1 MKAPTQVIIVGN
13 HTIKFYNETN
23 YSSSSTDNIKYY
35 NKAYI
40 SGANNSPIS
49 QIGIELFQDDALITS
64 CLIGSDGGVTGI
76 NENSILISYGGIVVC
91 CGDTV
96 FKLTIP
102 DLSLEWKTV
111 ADSASCFGIYYLD
124 QDYVVH
130 GELEITRLDKN
141 GEIIWK
147 HSGRDIWT
155 TENGIDDFAVYDDY
169 ILATDWEYYRY
180 KLDFDGKVIGTS
192 NIKTKGKNEFG

>member
-1 MKAPTQVIIVGN
+1 MVV
-13 HTIKFYNETN
+13 
-23 YSSSSTDNIKYY
+23 NIKIARHRTEFP
-35 NKAYI
+35 KVW
-40 SGANNSPIS
+40 
-49 QIGIELFQDDALITS
+49 Q
-64 CLIGSDGGVTGI
+64 
-76 NENSILISYGGIVVC
+76 
-91 CGDTV
+91 
-96 FKLTIP
+96 
-102 DLSLEWKTV
+102 WKTV

-147 HSGRDIWT
+147 YSGGDIWT
-155 TENGIDDFAVYDDY
+155 TESGIDDFAVYDDY

-192 NIKTKGKNEFG
+192 NIKTRGKNEF

>member
-1 MKAPTQVIIVGN
+1 MKAPTQVIVLGN

-35 NKAYI
+35 NNAYI
-40 SGANNSPIS
+40 SGENNSPIS
-49 QIGIELFQDDALITS
+49 QIGIELFEDDALITS

-147 HSGRDIWT
+147 YSGGDIWT

-192 NIKTKGKNEFG
+192 NIKTKGKNDF